1 MVGDLDFPT
10 PDECD
15 KRQKRMDYIAA
26 MKALEALKAACL
38 TQSST
43 NVVVSLVV
51 GENEQPYVRALVE
64 VLGWQIEFLTEQS
77 TVMMSR
83 KPRPTCATAT
93 T

>member
-10 PDECD
+10 PDESD
-15 KRQKRMDYIAA
+15 KHQNRMDYGKAV
-26 MKALEALKAACL
+26 KALEALKAACL
-38 TQSST
+38 TQPST

-51 GENEQPYVRALVE
+51 GENEQPYVRAYVDKK
-64 VLGWQIEFLTEQS
+64 GWQIEFLTEQS

-83 KPRPTCATAT
+83 KPRPTGATAT